1 MSSVKR
7 PWPVRKRKSSLRLT
21 LAPIPVSGPESGMV
35 LPLHARGGRLDG
47 LDDVVIT
54 RAAADVALQPLAD
67 LVFLGIGVLLQ
78 KVHGGHHHARRAEAA
93 LQPVM
98 LAEGRLPGVQ
108 PAVLRQPLDG
118 GHLDRKRVGEGKRV
132 SVRVDRGW
140 RRHTR
145 CALVT
150 GVQTCALPISAD
162 WMALTML

>member
-67 LVFLGIGVLLQ
+67 LVFLGIGVLLR
-78 KVHGGHHHARRAEAA
+78 KVHRSEEHTSE
-93 LQPVM
+93 LQSLM
-98 LAEGRLPGVQ
+98 RDSY
-108 PAVLRQPLDG
+108 AVFCL
-118 GHLDRKRVGEGKRV
+118 KKKNK
-132 SVRVDRGW
+132 
-140 RRHTR
+140 TN
-145 CALVT
+145 
-150 GVQTCALPISAD
+150 I
-162 WMALTML
+162 

>member
-67 LVFLGIGVLLQ
+67 LVFLGLGVLLQ
-78 KVHGGHHHARRAEAA
+78 KVHGGHHHARRASSE
-93 LQPVM
+93 
-98 LAEGRLPGVQ
+98 E
-108 PAVLRQPLDG
+108 
-118 GHLDRKRVGEGKRV
+118 
-132 SVRVDRGW
+132 
-140 RRHTR
+140 HT
-145 CALVT
+145 
-150 GVQTCALPISAD
+150 SE
-162 WMALTML
+162 LTSLM

>member
-98 LAEGRLPGVQ
+98 LAEER
-108 PAVLRQPLDG
+108 
-118 GHLDRKRVGEGKRV
+118 RVWKE
-132 SVRVDRGW
+132 SVRTGRSRG
-140 RRHTR
+140 
-145 CALVT
+145 A
-150 GVQTCALPISAD
+150 
-162 WMALTML
+162 

>member
-98 LAEGRLPGVQ
+98 LAEGRLHGVQ
-108 PAVLRQPLDG
+108 RSEEHTSELQSLMRSSYAVFCL
-118 GHLDRKRVGEGKRV
+118 KKKKKKNKNN
-132 SVRVDRGW
+132 
-140 RRHTR
+140 
-145 CALVT
+145 
-150 GVQTCALPISAD
+150 
-162 WMALTML
+162 

>member
-1 MSSVKR
+1 MSAPVQTTMTPGACSAAALSMPLILAWACGERTKSAWTCPGRSMSSVKR

-78 KVHGGHHHARRAEAA
+78 KVHGEIGRAH
-93 LQPVM
+93 V
-98 LAEGRLPGVQ
+98 
-108 PAVLRQPLDG
+108 
-118 GHLDRKRVGEGKRV
+118 
-132 SVRVDRGW
+132 
-140 RRHTR
+140 
-145 CALVT
+145 
-150 GVQTCALPISAD
+150 
-162 WMALTML
+162 